1 MPDTM
6 TGRRTGRTLPF
17 FMSDLW
23 ARSRLAAR
31 ASGLLCAVSLLVAP
45 ASGAQ
50 RKPSAAA
57 AAAPSFEELYS
68 RGQKANAGITTLSA
82 RFVETTTPSLLTRP
96 IVERGVLY
104 VQRPARKVAIRYTDP
119 ADRVV
124 LIDGDRMVTSWPSRK
139 ILETRDIG
147 ATQKRIQKYFD
158 ESDAAEL
165 RKVFDIEVRDRS
177 ERPGMRELA
186 MVPKRKQI
194 RENLAKL
201 ELWIE
206 ESSGLL
212 HAMRMTFSNGDTK
225 LMEFSDVV
233 PNAQIS
239 PEAFRTPG

>member
-1 MPDTM
+1 M
-6 TGRRTGRTLPF
+6 R
-17 FMSDLW
+17 DLW
-23 ARSRLAAR
+23 ARPRFAAR
-31 ASGLLCAVSLLVAP
+31 AGALLFALTLLVAP

-50 RKPSAAA
+50 RKPSATSATG
-57 AAAPSFEELYS
+57 PSFEELYS
-68 RGQKANAGITTLSA
+68 RGQKANAGITTLTA

-104 VQRPARKVAIRYTDP
+104 VQRPSRRVAIRYTDP
-119 ADRVV
+119 PDRVV

-139 ILETRDIG
+139 IRDTRDIG
-147 ATQKRIQKYFD
+147 ATQQRIQKYFD
-158 ESDAAEL
+158 DSDAAEL
-165 RKVFDIEVRDRS
+165 RKVFDIELRDRS

-201 ELWIE
+201 ELWVE

-225 LMEFSDVV
+225 LMEFTDVV
-233 PNAQIS
+233 PNAQIPS
-239 PEAFRTPG
+239 EAFRAPG